1 MPLDLTKSNQ
11 FLRRAKKVLP
21 AQTHTFSKGYKSF
34 VEGVFPVF
42 IESGKGSHIF
52 DVDQNEFIDYVAA
65 LGPII
70 LGYSYEPVNKAII
83 KQLNDGSIFT
93 LPHPLEVEC
102 AELMCET
109 VPGCDMAKFT
119 KTGSDSVTA
128 AVRATRAIT
137 GKDHIAYC
145 GGGGVWHD
153 WFTVITSRNKGIP
166 KFQKKMVKLF
176 RYNDI
181 QSLKQVLEED
191 KQIGTV
197 CMEPMMFE
205 YPIKNFLEEVKK
217 VAHEHDALLVFDE
230 VQTGFR
236 WSLGGAQETFG
247 TTADLTAWGKAMANG
262 MPLGAISGKSEFM
275 RVFEDIFYSTTFAG
289 ETLSLAAFKATV
301 TEMQEK
307 NVLSEIHKKGK
318 KFSEKF
324 KKLTQEIGISIPIDG
339 HPAKLRLNFIDKDGS
354 ESLLIRSLFCQENIK
369 NGIFFWQGPVFHT
382 FSHSEKDFEKTMESV
397 EKSIKVVK
405 DSIENNTVEK
415 MLLGKPMNRVMY
427 FPV

>member
-166 KFQKKMVKLF
+166 KFQKNMVKLF

-205 YPIKNFLEEVKK
+205 YPIMNFLEEVKK

-275 RVFEDIFYSTTFAG
+275 GVFEDIFYSTTFAG

-307 NVLSEIHKKGK
+307 NVLSEIHNKGK

-324 KKLTQEIGISIPIDG
+324 KKLTQEIGVSIPIDG

-397 EKSIKVVK
+397 EKSLKVVK

-427 FPV
+427 FPF

>member
-137 GKDHIAYC
+137 GKDNIAYC

-153 WFTVITSRNKGIP
+153 WFSVITSRNKGIP
-166 KFQKKMVKLF
+166 KFQKNMLKLF

-181 QSLKQVLEED
+181 QSLKQILE
-191 KQIGTV
+191 
-197 CMEPMMFE
+197 
-205 YPIKNFLEEVKK
+205 
-217 VAHEHDALLVFDE
+217 
-230 VQTGFR
+230 
-236 WSLGGAQETFG
+236 
-247 TTADLTAWGKAMANG
+247 
-262 MPLGAISGKSEFM
+262 
-275 RVFEDIFYSTTFAG
+275 
-289 ETLSLAAFKATV
+289 
-301 TEMQEK
+301 
-307 NVLSEIHKKGK
+307 
-318 KFSEKF
+318 
-324 KKLTQEIGISIPIDG
+324 
-339 HPAKLRLNFIDKDGS
+339 
-354 ESLLIRSLFCQENIK
+354 
-369 NGIFFWQGPVFHT
+369 
-382 FSHSEKDFEKTMESV
+382 
-397 EKSIKVVK
+397 
-405 DSIENNTVEK
+405 
-415 MLLGKPMNRVMY
+415 
-427 FPV
+427 